1 MKKLNLQLF
10 AEKVEGKIDRKYMAH
25 MIDSGSLC
33 HGDAEGW
40 EILGDDLE
48 EYSVDRNPDTES
60 VQNILGQTTFKHNG
74 YEASS
79 EADPYYARTVSYT
92 HLM

>member
-33 HGDAEGW
+33 HGETEGW
-40 EILGDDLE
+40 EILGEDLE
-48 EYSVDRNPDTES
+48 EYSVDLNPDTES
-60 VQNILGQTTFKHNG
+60 EIGRAHV
-74 YEASS
+74 
-79 EADPYYARTVSYT
+79 
-92 HLM
+92 